1 MLPGA
6 ATTSATDPE
15 TYGEPTTKQWVIHR
29 NTLQRIHTAKAKR
42 AKVIRV
48 GAAVSHR
55 ESAELKQL
63 CSKQTASLSRRTK
76 TQIKVDDMKQAG
88 AVKQSRQTPRR
99 GRERQ
104 D

>member
-48 GAAVSHR
+48 GAGVSHR
-55 ESAELKQL
+55 ESAAKTVVFKANCL
-63 CSKQTASLSRRTK
+63 SLQEDEDPDKSRRHETGWSCK
-76 TQIKVDDMKQAG
+76 AKQAD
-88 AVKQSRQTPRR
+88 AQE
-99 GRERQ
+99 GRETQ